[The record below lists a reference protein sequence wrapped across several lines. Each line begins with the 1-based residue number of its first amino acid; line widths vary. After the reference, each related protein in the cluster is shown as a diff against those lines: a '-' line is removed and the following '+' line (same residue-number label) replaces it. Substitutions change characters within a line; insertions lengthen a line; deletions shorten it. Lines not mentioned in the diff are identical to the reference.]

1 MDILT
6 DKGQQTLKDE
16 EKAAQIWTYHYPAY
30 QYIVTPK
37 DEPAVV
43 DAVLIHETKIAAVVE
58 TKCRY
63 DMTIEELFYERNGE
77 WLVTNEK
84 LLKARQVGL
93 GLGVPL
99 VGFLYMVKNNTLL
112 VQKLTDTDG
121 NFVCDLRVEE
131 TTTQKT
137 VNGGIVTRRNAFI
150 KMHNAQTYA

>member
-6 DKGQQTLKDE
+6 PRGLQTLEDE
-16 EKAAQIWTYHYPAY
+16 HKAARIWTGHYPAY
-30 QYIVTPK
+30 QYVMTPK
-37 DEPAVV
+37 EEPAVV
-43 DAVLIHETKIAAVVE
+43 DAVLVKDKIVVAVVE

-63 DMTIEELFYERNGE
+63 DMTIQDLMSHRNGE
-77 WLVTNEK
+77 WLVTHEK

-99 VGFLYMVKNNTLL
+99 VGFLYMVQDKVLL

-121 NFVCDLRVEE
+121 NFVVEMRLEE
-131 TTTQKT
+131 TTTQQT

-150 KMHNAQTYA
+150 KMHNASVYA

>member
-1 MDILT
+1 MDVLT

-16 EKAAQIWTYHYPAY
+16 EKAAQIWVSHYPDY
-30 QYIVTPK
+30 QYIITPK

-43 DAVLIHETKIAAVVE
+43 DAILINGTKIAAVVE

-63 DMTIEELFYERNGE
+63 DMTVKTLFYERNGE
-77 WLVTNEK
+77 WLVTHEK
-84 LLKARQVGL
+84 LLKARQVSL

-99 VGFLYMVKNNTLL
+99 VGFLYMVQNNTLL
-112 VQKLTDTDG
+112 VQKLTDTEG

-137 VNGGIVTRRNAFI
+137 VNGGMVTRRNAFI
-150 KMHNAQTYA
+150 KMHNASVYA